1 MAKRDYYEILG
12 LKKGAS
18 EEEIKKAYRALA
30 HQHHPDK
37 AGGNEAKFKEI
48 NEAYQTLGDAKK
60 RAQYDQFG
68 HAAPGGA
75 GFGGGGGGQ
84 GFGGFDFSGFQGG
97 DFQGFG
103 DLGDVFGEMF
113 GMGGRGQGSSPR
125 TRRGNDIE
133 TTVRLE
139 FREAAF
145 GCEKTLDLYKPADC
159 ERCSGSGV
167 APGSKMKPCAEC
179 GGKGR
184 VRQAQR
190 TVFGTFESVVSCPA
204 CEGVGN
210 VPEKPCEDCHGTGI
224 RKSSQKLKVKI
235 PAGID
240 DGERIRITGAG
251 EAVGHGGRPGD
262 LYLQVRVQADK
273 RWTREG
279 FDLRTTT
286 KVTISEA
293 ALGATK
299 EVETLDGPVKL
310 KIPAGTQSGEEI
322 QLRGC
327 GVTRLGHNSRGDHF
341 FTVRVEIPKKL
352 NRKARELLEKLQ
364 AEGL

>member
-68 HAAPGGA
+68 HAASQG
-75 GFGGGGGGQ
+75 GFGGGGAGQ
-84 GFGGFDFSGFQGG
+84 GFGGFDFSGFQNG

-103 DLGDVFGEMF
+103 DIGDVFGEMF
-113 GMGGRGQGSSPR
+113 GMGGRRGSSPR
-125 TRRGNDIE
+125 TRRGGDIE

-139 FREAAF
+139 FRAAAF
-145 GCEKTLDLYKPADC
+145 GCEKTLELYKPADC

-167 APGSKMKPCAEC
+167 APGSKLKSCAEC
-179 GGKGR
+179 DGKGR
-184 VRQAQR
+184 VRQTQR
-190 TVFGTFESVVSCPA
+190 TILGTFESVVTCPV
-204 CEGVGN
+204 CEGVGK
-210 VPEKPCEDCHGTGI
+210 VPEKPCDECHGTGI
-224 RKSSQKLKVKI
+224 RKLSKKLTVKI

-240 DGERIRITGAG
+240 DGERIRVTGEG
-251 EAVGHGGRPGD
+251 EAVGHGGRSGD
-262 LYLQVRVQADK
+262 LYLQIRVQPDK
-273 RWTREG
+273 RWERDD
-279 FDLRTTT
+279 FDLRSTIKT
-286 KVTISEA
+286 TISEA
-293 ALGATK
+293 ALGATQ

-310 KIPAGTQSGEEI
+310 KIPAGSQSGDEI

-327 GVTRLGHNSRGDHF
+327 GVTRLGHASRGDHF

-352 NRKARELLEKLQ
+352 GRKARELLEKLQ
-364 AEGL
+364 DEGL

>member
-1 MAKRDYYEILG
+1 MSKRDYYEMLG

-68 HAAPGGA
+68 HAAPGGQ
-75 GFGGGGGGQ
+75 GFGGGGAGQ
-84 GFGGFDFSGFQGG
+84 GFGGFDFSGFQNG

-103 DLGDVFGEMF
+103 DIGDVFGEMF
-113 GMGGRGQGSSPR
+113 GMGARGSSPR
-125 TRRGNDIE
+125 ARRGNDIE
-133 TTVRLE
+133 TAVKLE

-145 GCEKTLDLYKPADC
+145 GCEKTIELYKPAAC

-167 APGSKMKPCAEC
+167 APGSKMKSCATC
-179 GGKGR
+179 DGKGR

-190 TVFGTFESVVSCPA
+190 TVLGTFESVVTCA
-204 CEGVGN
+204 ECEGAGN
-210 VPEKPCEDCHGTGI
+210 VPEKPCEDCHGTGV
-224 RKSSQKLKVKI
+224 RKINQKLTVKI

-251 EAVGHGGRPGD
+251 EAVGHGGRSGD

-273 RWTREG
+273 RWERDG
-279 FDLRTTT
+279 FDLRSIIKTAF
-286 KVTISEA
+286 SEA

-310 KIPAGTQSGEEI
+310 KIPAGSQSGDEI

-327 GVTRLGHNSRGDHF
+327 GVTRLGHSSRGDHF
-341 FTVRVEIPKKL
+341 FTVRIETPKKL
-352 NRKARELLEKLQ
+352 NRKTKELLEKLRE
-364 AEGL
+364 EGL